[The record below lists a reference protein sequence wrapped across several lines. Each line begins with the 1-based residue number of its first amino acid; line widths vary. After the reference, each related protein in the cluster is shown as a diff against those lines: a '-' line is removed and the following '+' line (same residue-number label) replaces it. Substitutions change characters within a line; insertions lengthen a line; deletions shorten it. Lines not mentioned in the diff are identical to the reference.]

1 MINKNILIIG
11 GSGLVGASISNFLI
25 KNKFNVY
32 IIDRK
37 KNKKFEKNN
46 FLKININEKSDYKK
60 IVKYSLKK
68 FKNIDIVINCIYP
81 AKQKSKY
88 YYKDIIKHLEPFIKL
103 TKEFGEYFSKKNKGQ
118 IINFASIYGKILP
131 RFEIYRSSRIKM
143 PIDYAIS
150 KNLIIQLS
158 KFYAKLYLKN
168 KVKINTIS
176 LGGIFDNQDKK
187 FIKKYSKF
195 VGSNNLLS
203 SNDINDFI
211 LYLLKSNSM
220 KFTGQDF
227 CFDDGFTL

>member
-1 MINKNILIIG
+1 MNI
-11 GSGLVGASISNFLI
+11 S
-25 KNKFNVY
+25 
-32 IIDRK
+32 
-37 KNKKFEKNN
+37 
-46 FLKININEKSDYKK
+46 
-60 IVKYSLKK
+60 
-68 FKNIDIVINCIYP
+68 
-81 AKQKSKY
+81 Q
-88 YYKDIIKHLEPFIKL
+88 
-103 TKEFGEYFSKKNKGQ
+103 KKNKGQ